1 MTKAPLVLLVNPWI
15 TDFAAYDLWA
25 KPLGLLQLGSL
36 LREGGCGVAY
46 VDCLDRFD
54 DHTQHRSDVLPGKG
68 RRYGAGKY
76 PRMRI
81 EKPAAYAELPRKY
94 YRHGIHPQSFISK
107 LQSMS
112 RPDLIWVTSMMT
124 YWYPG
129 VQQTISA
136 LREVFADVPIW
147 LGGVYARLC
156 PGHACETSGADE
168 VVTLALADL
177 PDKIEAATGFRMKNP
192 SSWRSLADAPAP
204 ALDLQPNLK
213 YAVLLASIGC
223 PFNCPYCASR
233 ALAAGW
239 ERLGKERIY
248 AFIRKWHEDFGLRD
262 FAFYDDALLINA
274 DSTLK
279 PALEK
284 IAERGWDIRFHTP
297 NAVHVR
303 ALTADWCKLLFR
315 SGFTTLRLGLETCN
329 TAKQAEWGGKVDNSM
344 FLRALQDLVDAGF
357 HESQVGVYL
366 LCGLPGQSPEEVR
379 EAIDLVRTAGA
390 QPYLSEY
397 SPTPGSRMWAAAAA
411 LSCYP
416 IEAEPLYHNNTF
428 FACRRPDFSYADLAC
443 LKAYCAEVRRSRP
456 QV

>member
-25 KPLGLLQLGSL
+25 KPLGLLLLGAL
-36 LREGGCGVAY
+36 LRDGGCGVAY

-54 DHTQHRSDVLPGKG
+54 DPTNHHPQVLPAKG
-68 RRYGAGKY
+68 RRFGVGKY
-76 PRMRI
+76 PRMRM

-107 LQSMS
+107 LQSMP

-136 LREVFADVPIW
+136 LREALPEAPIW

-156 PGHACETSGADE
+156 PEHARQTSGADE
-168 VVTLALADL
+168 VVTLPLADL
-177 PDKIEAATGFRMKNP
+177 PAKIRAATAFSVKNP
-192 SSWRSLADAPAP
+192 SSWRSLAHAPAP
-204 ALDLQPNLK
+204 ALELQPNLQ
-213 YAVLLASIGC
+213 YAVLMASIGC

-233 ALAAGW
+233 TLAAGW
-239 ERLGKERIY
+239 ERLREETIY
-248 AFIRKWHEDFGLRD
+248 TAICKWREDFGLRD
-262 FAFYDDALLINA
+262 FAFYDDALLIDA

-284 IAERGWDIRFHTP
+284 VAERGWDIRFHTP

-303 ALTADWCKLLFR
+303 ALTPEWCSLLFQ

-329 TAKQAEWGGKVDNSM
+329 TAKQAEWGGKVNNSM
-344 FLRALQDLVDAGF
+344 FLRALCNLVDAGF
-357 HESQVGVYL
+357 QESQIGVYL
-366 LCGLPGQSPEEVR
+366 LCGLPGQSPDEVR
-379 EAIDLVRTAGA
+379 EAIDLVRAAGA

-397 SPTPGSRMWAAAAA
+397 SPTPGSQMWSMAAA
-411 LSCYP
+411 LSSYP

-428 FACRRPDFSYADLAC
+428 FACRRPDFSYEDLAC
-443 LKAYCAEVRRSRP
+443 LKAYCTEVRRSCP
-456 QV
+456 HV